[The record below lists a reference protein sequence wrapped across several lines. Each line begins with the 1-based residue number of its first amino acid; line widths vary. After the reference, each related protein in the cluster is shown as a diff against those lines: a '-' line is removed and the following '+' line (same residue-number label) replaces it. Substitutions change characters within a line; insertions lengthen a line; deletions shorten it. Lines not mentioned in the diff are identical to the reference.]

1 MGCIEF
7 PIIYIM
13 FERVDLMKISVL
25 QPEIERGNI
34 KKNAAIIQK
43 LINKANGDLLI
54 LAEYALTGSLVLE
67 NNVNIQKWATESEV
81 AKQELSIP
89 ENKRLLIN
97 SLIIKEEQIYNA
109 CTLLPTDEII
119 QIKTIPDRTETDS
132 GICAGK
138 GISIVELEDKKIII
152 IICSDIVEIDKI
164 STIGAD
170 LMLFIYHFTPE
181 NHEKKLDDLV
191 NISTERNIPIVTAS
205 LTSDKNYGHSC
216 YVFGSTIVSLG
227 NENGILEVII

>member
-1 MGCIEF
+1 MG
-7 PIIYIM
+7 
-13 FERVDLMKISVL
+13 ERVSLMKISVL
-25 QPEIERGNI
+25 QPKIERGNI

-67 NNVNIQKWATESEV
+67 NNVNVQKWATESEV

-97 SLIIKEEQIYNA
+97 SLIIKEGQIYNA
-109 CTLLPTDEII
+109 CTLLPTDEIV
-119 QIKTIPDRTETDS
+119 QEKTIPDRTETDT

-138 GISIVELEDKKIII
+138 GISIVEFENKKIII
-152 IICSDIVEIDKI
+152 IICSDIVGIDKI

-181 NHEKKLDDLV
+181 NHKKHLDNLV
-191 NISTERNIPIVTAS
+191 NLSTERNIPIITAS
-205 LTSDKNYGHSC
+205 LVSDKNYGRSC
-216 YVFGSTIVSLG
+216 YIFGSTTVSLG
-227 NENGILEVII
+227 NDEGILEIIL

>member
-1 MGCIEF
+1 
-7 PIIYIM
+7 
-13 FERVDLMKISVL
+13 MKISVL

-67 NNVNIQKWATESEV
+67 NNVDIQKWAFESEV
-81 AKQELSIP
+81 AKQEFSIP

-97 SLIIKEEQIYNA
+97 CLIIKEEQIYNA

-132 GICAGK
+132 GIRAGK
-138 GISIVELEDKKIII
+138 GFSIVEFEDKKMII
-152 IICSDIVEIDKI
+152 IICSDIVGIDKL

-170 LMLFIYHFTPE
+170 LIFFIYHFTPE
-181 NHEKKLDDLV
+181 NHAKHMNNLV
-191 NISTERNIPIVTAS
+191 QLSTERNIPIITAS
-205 LTSDKNYGHSC
+205 LVSDKNYGHSC

-227 NENGILEVII
+227 NDNGILEVNI